1 MVQVAADISCGTAK
15 PIICDEEG
23 SLDPARWRGSV
34 DSLGED
40 YAAVQRY
47 HENRILH
54 VQEHRG
60 QVEIRGR
67 DRVGVVRLPS
77 GRRIL
82 IRTKVP
88 GLVLLEWLVYLGEFP
103 DIQLW
108 ARDGNVSQS
117 DSYQSVLAGLF
128 LRELE
133 TVTRCHMRMGFV
145 QFDAESPEVRGRIL
159 SHRLAQRPWRLP
171 AIPQTVRGRSIN
183 TPANQM
189 LAAALDRI
197 LMFVG
202 ELENHQLAAFH
213 QLRHSW
219 SGVSRSSQDRE
230 YIIQSSMSAPPAGYR
245 SALQLARLIL
255 TGATF
260 DPTPGWGGDA
270 FTISLARMWENAV
283 NKMCCDLSAETGWHV
298 APRNESIR
306 RWDDAI
312 GADDPNRSMI
322 ADTLLC
328 RGDQRWILD
337 AKYKRS
343 FGDESR
349 NDRFQMCGYIL
360 GFGANR
366 ATLVYPVASD
376 DVKPCRMLLS
386 TQLEDTPIKV
396 DSVALPMT
404 GGPRQCKEQL
414 SKLLG
419 EDRNCQITSVAE
431 AEDRR
436 CALSAPS

>member
-1 MVQVAADISCGTAK
+1 MVQVAADTSCGTAK
-15 PIICDEEG
+15 LIICDEQG
-23 SLDPARWRGSV
+23 SLDPVAWRGSIE
-34 DSLGED
+34 SLSED
-40 YAAVQRY
+40 YAAVRRH

-67 DRVGVVRLPS
+67 DRVGVLRLPS

-88 GLVLLEWLVYLGEFP
+88 GLVLLDWLVYLGEFP
-103 DIQLW
+103 DIQFW
-108 ARDGNVSQS
+108 DHDGNVSQGE
-117 DSYQSVLAGLF
+117 SYQSVLAGLF
-128 LRELE
+128 LREIDI
-133 TVTRCHMRMGFV
+133 VTRCHMRMGFV
-145 QFDAESPEVRGRIL
+145 KFDAESPQVRGRIL

-197 LMFVG
+197 LMFVN
-202 ELENHQLAAFH
+202 ELGNEQLAAFQ

-219 SGVSRSSQDRE
+219 SVISRSTEDRE

-260 DPTPGWGGDA
+260 DPTPNWGGDT

-283 NKMCCDLSAETGWHV
+283 SKMCCELSTETGWQV
-298 APRNESIR
+298 SPRNESIR
-306 RWDDAI
+306 RWDDAA
-312 GADDPNRSMI
+312 GTEDPNRSML
-322 ADTLLC
+322 ADTLLY

-343 FGDESR
+343 FGSESR
-349 NDRFQMCGYIL
+349 NDRFQMCGYVL

-366 ATLVYPVASD
+366 ATLVYPTESD
-376 DVKPCRMLLS
+376 TVTPHRVLLS
-386 TQLEDTPIKV
+386 TVFGDSTVKI
-396 DSVALPMT
+396 DSVALPMSA
-404 GGPRQCKEQL
+404 G
-414 SKLLG
+414 SKLCRERL
-419 EDRNCQITSVAE
+419 SVFLATKCF
-431 AEDRR
+431 AT
-436 CALSAPS
+436 

>member
-1 MVQVAADISCGTAK
+1 MVQVAAETSGEIAK
-15 PIICDEEG
+15 PIICDEKG
-23 SLDPARWRGSV
+23 SLDPVAWRGSV
-34 DSLGED
+34 ESLGED
-40 YAAVQRY
+40 YAVILRH
-47 HENRILH
+47 HEDRILH

-88 GLVLLEWLVYLGEFP
+88 GLVLLDWLVYLGEFP
-103 DIQLW
+103 DIQFCKQY
-108 ARDGNVSQS
+108 GNVSQS
-117 DSYQSVLAGLF
+117 ESYQSVLAGLF
-128 LRELE
+128 LRELDI
-133 TVTRCHMRMGFV
+133 VTRCHMRMGFV
-145 QFDAESPEVRGRIL
+145 QFDTESPEVRGRIL
-159 SHRLAQRPWRLP
+159 SHRLAHRPWRLP

-183 TPANQM
+183 TPPNQM
-189 LAAALDRI
+189 LTAALDRI
-197 LMFVG
+197 LMFAS
-202 ELENHQLAAFH
+202 ELGTEHLAAFQ

-219 SGVSRSSQDRE
+219 SGISRSTEDRE

-260 DPTPGWGGDA
+260 DPTPGWGGDT

-283 NKMCCDLSAETGWHV
+283 SKMCRELSTETGWHV

-306 RWDDAI
+306 RWDDAA
-312 GADDPNRSMI
+312 GTDDPNRSMI
-322 ADTLLC
+322 ADTLLY

-343 FGDESR
+343 FGNELR
-349 NDRFQMCGYIL
+349 NDRFQMCGYVL

-366 ATLVYPVASD
+366 ATLVYPTASAD
-376 DVKPCRMLLS
+376 ITSCRELLATVFGNTSVK
-386 TQLEDTPIKV
+386 I
-396 DSVALPMT
+396 DSIALPMID
-404 GGPRQCKEQL
+404 GPRHCRERL
-414 SKLLG
+414 SELLG
-419 EDRNCQITSVAE
+419 EMH
-431 AEDRR
+431 
-436 CALSAPS
+436 